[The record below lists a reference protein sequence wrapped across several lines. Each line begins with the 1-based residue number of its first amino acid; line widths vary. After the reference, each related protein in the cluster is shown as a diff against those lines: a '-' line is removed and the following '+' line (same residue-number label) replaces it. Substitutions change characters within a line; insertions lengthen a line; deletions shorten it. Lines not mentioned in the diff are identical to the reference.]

1 MDEKVWLSAKRE
13 ARRKRYLKILASSY
27 FTDLKVTLKTADA
40 ILIAKY
46 GFEELGR
53 D

>member
-1 MDEKVWLSAKRE
+1 MKKYGELPKEKQE
-13 ARRKRYLKILASSY
+13 RKRYLKMLALSY
-27 FTDLKVTLKTADA
+27 FQELKVTLKTADA